1 MGRGK
6 VKLQRIDDRGRR
18 MACFSKRQNNL
29 LKKAREL
36 ACLCDVEVAVVVF
49 SPEEKLYSCSSHS
62 SPMHTFERYKRFVDG
77 ESNAGNNHCVQNGMH
92 KDCVDRENDDG
103 YRQENRHHNH
113 RFLERSMTELRN
125 LEEELVGEL
134 LKIKSIK
141 NELLKDAI
149 PDLN

>member
-6 VKLQRIDDRGRR
+6 VKLRRIDDRGKR
-18 MACFSKRQNNL
+18 MACFSKRQKNL
-29 LKKAREL
+29 EKKAREL

-62 SPMHTFERYKRFVDG
+62 SPMRTFERYKRFVDG
-77 ESNAGNNHCVQNGMH
+77 ERNARNNHCAQNGMH
-92 KDCVDRENDDG
+92 EDCVGSENNHGWRE
-103 YRQENRHHNH
+103 EN

-141 NELLKDAI
+141 NELLKEVI